1 MYLTSFYVSPVLLW
15 IKLSNMQCISF
26 QLRQKKKTVAKVVVS
41 FSENKE
47 LFEVLVRSV
56 LLG

>member
-1 MYLTSFYVSPVLLW
+1 MVLDSVDSVICLV
-15 IKLSNMQCISF
+15 LF

-47 LFEVLVRSV
+47 LFEILIR
-56 LLG
+56 